1 MKSVAGAY
9 QDPRL
14 IQRDLAV
21 IHFSPDAGTPP
32 RFVCMDMEAQIRLD
46 IILAGLM
53 TVLVVE
59 TRKAEVIKELGSLP
73 SYDSIARWGSSS

>member
-1 MKSVAGAY
+1 MSVTGVY
-9 QDPRL
+9 QEPRL
-14 IQRDLAV
+14 IERDLVV
-21 IHFSPDAGTPP
+21 IHFSPDGSTPP

-46 IILAGLM
+46 IIMAGLM

-73 SYDSIARWGSSS
+73 SYDSIARWGNSS